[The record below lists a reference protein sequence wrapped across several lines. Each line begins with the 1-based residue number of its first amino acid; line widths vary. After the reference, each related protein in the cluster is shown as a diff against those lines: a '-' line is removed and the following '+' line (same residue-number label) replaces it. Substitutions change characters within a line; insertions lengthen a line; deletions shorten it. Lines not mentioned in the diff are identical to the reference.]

1 MTPARQRPRG
11 KAARNEERK
20 LLATTVNAVGLAV
33 FAVGALPRLT
43 TPPYVG
49 QDVGALMVYGCI
61 LIGLHL
67 AARRVL
73 RALED

>member
-1 MTPARQRPRG
+1 MRPARQRRRG

-49 QDVGALMVYGCI
+49 RDVVALIVYGLI
-61 LIGLHL
+61 LIGLHI
-67 AARRVL
+67 AARRFL